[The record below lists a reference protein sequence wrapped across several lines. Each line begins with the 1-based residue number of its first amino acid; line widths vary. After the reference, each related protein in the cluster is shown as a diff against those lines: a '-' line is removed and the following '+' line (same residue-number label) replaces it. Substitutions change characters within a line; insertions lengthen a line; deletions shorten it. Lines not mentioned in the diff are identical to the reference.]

1 MKTAVVGATGMV
13 GRTMMKVLEERNF
26 PVSQLLPAAS
36 EKSVGKEVIFN
47 GKPVKVVS
55 VMEAVEAKPEFAI
68 FSAGASTSKEWA
80 PQFAKNGTVVI
91 DNSSYWRMFQN
102 IPLVVPE
109 INSHVIKKGDR
120 IIANPNCSTIQMVM
134 ALAPLHRKY
143 KIKRLVIATYQS
155 VTGTGVKAVTQMEN
169 ERAGIKGEMAY
180 AHQIDKNC
188 FPHGGT
194 FQSDGYTT
202 EEQKL
207 LDETRK
213 ILEDQTIQVTA
224 TVVRIPV
231 VGGHSEAVNIEF
243 EKDFKIDDVIHLL
256 NKFPGVVVYDNP
268 AENKYPMPI
277 LAHNKDEVFVGRIR
291 RDLSKEKC
299 LNLWIVSDNIRKGAA
314 TNAVQ
319 IAEYMAENKLI
330 LIPESWRVHNKKI
343 CLKFID
349 CRDRSERMVET
360 GLRRMVETGL
370 RPVST
375 DV

>member
-26 PVSQLLPAAS
+26 PVSTLLPAAS
-36 EKSVGKEVIFN
+36 EKSVGKEVLFK
-47 GKPVKVVS
+47 GKPVKVIS
-55 VMEAVEAKPEFAI
+55 VMEAVDAKPDFAI
-68 FSAGASTSKEWA
+68 FSAGATTSKEWA
-80 PQFAKNGTVVI
+80 PAFAKNGTVVI
-91 DNSSYWRMFQN
+91 DNSSYWRMDKN
-102 IPLVVPE
+102 IPLIVPE
-109 INSHVIKKGDR
+109 INCHVIKKGDR

-143 KIKRLVIATYQS
+143 KIKRLVVATYQS
-155 VTGTGVKAVTQMEN
+155 VTGTGVKAVAQMEN
-169 ERAGIKGEMAY
+169 ERAGITGEKAY

-194 FQSDGYTT
+194 FQADGYTT

-207 LDETRK
+207 IDETRK

-243 EKDFKIDDVIHLL
+243 EKDYKIEDVVNLL
-256 NKFPGVVVYDNP
+256 NHFPGVVVYDNP

-277 LAHNKDEVFVGRIR
+277 MAHNRDEVFVGRIR
-291 RDLSKEKC
+291 RDLSREKC

-319 IAEYMAENKLI
+319 IAEYMAANKLY
-330 LIPESWRVHNKKI
+330 
-343 CLKFID
+343 
-349 CRDRSERMVET
+349 
-360 GLRRMVETGL
+360 
-370 RPVST
+370 
-375 DV
+375 

>member
-1 MKTAVVGATGMV
+1 MMKTAVVGATGMV

-36 EKSVGKEVIFN
+36 ERSVGKEIMFK

-55 VMEAVEAKPEFAI
+55 VADAVAARPEFAI

-80 PQFAKNGTVVI
+80 PLFAKNGTVVI
-91 DNSSYWRMFQN
+91 DNSSFWRMHKE

-143 KIKRLVIATYQS
+143 KIHRLVVATYQS
-155 VTGTGVKAVTQMEN
+155 VTGTGVKAVQQMEN

-180 AHQIDKNC
+180 AHPIDKNC

-194 FQSDGYTT
+194 FQPDGYTT

-207 LDETRK
+207 VDETRK
-213 ILEDQTIQVTA
+213 ILEDQTINVTA

-243 EKDFKIDDVIHLL
+243 EKDFDIDEVRKLIGS
-256 NKFPGVVVYDNP
+256 FPGVVVYDDP
-268 AENKYPMPI
+268 AKNEYPMP
-277 LAHNKDEVFVGRIR
+277 LMAYNRDEVFVGRIR
-291 RDLSKEKC
+291 RDLSKERC
-299 LNLWIVSDNIRKGAA
+299 LNLWVVSDNIRKGAA

-319 IAEYMAENKLI
+319 IAEYMYRNKLY
-330 LIPESWRVHNKKI
+330 
-343 CLKFID
+343 
-349 CRDRSERMVET
+349 
-360 GLRRMVETGL
+360 
-370 RPVST
+370 
-375 DV
+375 

>member
-1 MKTAVVGATGMV
+1 MMKTAVVGATGMV
-13 GRTMMKVLEERNF
+13 GQTMIKVLEERNF
-26 PVSQLLPAAS
+26 PVSELIPAAS
-36 EKSVGKEVIFN
+36 EKSVGKEIIFK

-55 VMEAVEAKPEFAI
+55 VADAVAAKPEFAI

-80 PQFAKNGTVVI
+80 PVFAKNGTVVI
-91 DNSSYWRMFQN
+91 DNSSFWRMYKE

-143 KIKRLVIATYQS
+143 KIHRLVVATYQS
-155 VTGTGVKAVTQMEN
+155 VTGTGVKAVQQMEN

-180 AHQIDKNC
+180 AHPIDKNC
-188 FPHGGT
+188 FPHGGS
-194 FQSDGYTT
+194 FQPDGYTT

-207 LDETRK
+207 VDETRK
-213 ILEDQTIQVTA
+213 ILEDQTIKVTA

-243 EKDFKIDDVIHLL
+243 EKEFEIRDVKKLISE
-256 NKFPGVVVYDNP
+256 FPGVVIYDEPSKN
-268 AENKYPMPI
+268 EYPMPVM
-277 LAHNKDEVFVGRIR
+277 AHNRDEVFVGRIR

-299 LNLWIVSDNIRKGAA
+299 LNLWVVSDNIRKGAA

-319 IAEYMAENKLI
+319 IAEYMYKNKLY
-330 LIPESWRVHNKKI
+330 
-343 CLKFID
+343 
-349 CRDRSERMVET
+349 
-360 GLRRMVETGL
+360 
-370 RPVST
+370 
-375 DV
+375 

>member
-1 MKTAVVGATGMV
+1 MKVAVVGATGMV
-13 GRTMMKVLEERNF
+13 GRTMIKVLEERNF
-26 PVSQLLPAAS
+26 PLSQLLPAAS
-36 EKSVGKEVIFN
+36 EKSVGKEVIFK
-47 GKPVKVVS
+47 GKPIKVIS
-55 VMEAVEAKPEFAI
+55 VIEAVESKPEFAI
-68 FSAGASTSKEWA
+68 FSAGASTSGEWA
-80 PQFAKNGTVVI
+80 PVFAKNGTVVI
-91 DNSSYWRMFQN
+91 DNSSFWRMHKSV
-102 IPLVVPE
+102 PLIVPE

-143 KIKRLVIATYQS
+143 KIKRLVVATYQS

-169 ERAGIKGEMAY
+169 ERAGIKGDMAY

-243 EKDFKIDDVIHLL
+243 EKDFEIEDVIQSLS
-256 NKFPGVVVYDNP
+256 KFPGVVVYDNP

-291 RDLSKEKC
+291 RDFSKEKC

-319 IAEYMAENKLI
+319 IAEYMAANKLY
-330 LIPESWRVHNKKI
+330 
-343 CLKFID
+343 
-349 CRDRSERMVET
+349 
-360 GLRRMVETGL
+360 
-370 RPVST
+370 
-375 DV
+375 